1 MKSLEWFKARV
12 NKRVFRDKS
21 DCTCLTCE
29 DVAKNG
35 LVILSEEHADYL
47 YWNQNEFA
55 NDGLLLNYRDKLEKN
70 V

>member
-1 MKSLEWFKARV
+1 MKTLEWFKQRIG
-12 NKRVFRDKS
+12 KRIFRD
-21 DCTCLTCE
+21 DNACTCLTCE

-55 NDGLLLNYRDKLEKN
+55 NNGVMLNYRDTL
-70 V
+70 